1 MLGHV
6 QKALMVLAASVLLAG
21 CGGGEEATR
30 PAAPAAERQVRKEPP
45 KHPMS
50 YYESTLRPAM
60 FDAEVD
66 SVRRV
71 HEAERERQAL
81 EIPKDSLILEE
92 ETILGFRIQISST
105 ANIDD
110 AGSVKAAAQSLF
122 TTDTVYVV
130 YDPPVYKV
138 RVGDFTTR
146 LDANQRLSSMQE
158 GGYPDA
164 WIVPDKVVRRKWVP
178 VARPE

>member
-6 QKALMVLAASVLLAG
+6 QKALTVALAALLVVG
-21 CGGGEEATR
+21 CGAGEETTRPTAPAATR
-30 PAAPAAERQVRKEPP
+30 PQKKESE
-45 KHPMS
+45 KHPLA

-71 HEAERERQAL
+71 HEEERERLAL
-81 EIPKDSLILEE
+81 DIPRDSLVLQEE
-92 ETILGFRIQISST
+92 SILGFRIQLASSSS
-105 ANIDD
+105 IDD
-110 AGSVKAAAQSLF
+110 AAAVKVAAQTLF
-122 TTDTVYVV
+122 LTDTVYVV

-146 LDANQRLSSMQE
+146 LDANQRLPLVQE

-164 WIVPDKVVRRKWVP
+164 WIVPDKVIRRRWVS
-178 VARPE
+178 VGKQE